1 MIVGLIISVLS
12 FYILMLSI
20 YLLLQKNTNKL
31 ENLLLIGY
39 SPSRVARPYQ
49 LLTIG
54 LNALV
59 LIIAFATVWLIRKY
73 YTGVL
78 ETILPEIADGS
89 FLPTLLTG
97 IVLFVL
103 VTLMNIFAIHRK
115 LIKIWRHN
123 E

>member
-1 MIVGLIISVLS
+1 M
-12 FYILMLSI
+12 
-20 YLLLQKNTNKL
+20 QKNSEKL

-59 LIIAFATVWLIRKY
+59 LVIALLLLLLIRSRY
-73 YTGVL
+73 MAMLSSLFPDVPSRG
-78 ETILPEIADGS
+78 ILPAVVAGLAL
-89 FLPTLLTG
+89 FL
-97 IVLFVL
+97 L
-103 VTLMNIFAIHRK
+103 VSILNILAIRK
-115 LIKIWRHN
+115 KVISLWKRK